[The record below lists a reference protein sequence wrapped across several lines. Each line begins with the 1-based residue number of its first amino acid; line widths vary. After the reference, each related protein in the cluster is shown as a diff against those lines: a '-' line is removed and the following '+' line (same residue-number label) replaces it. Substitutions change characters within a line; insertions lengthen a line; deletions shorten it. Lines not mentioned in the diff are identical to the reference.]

1 MVMLL
6 TPWALWICYWNVLSC
21 LTGLVS
27 TDKLCHS
34 DVFLL
39 RGDALNS
46 IFFNVYKL
54 NTLFGLSVYVLVGF
68 PLYPDLLGTK
78 CFVAVQIE
86 L

>member
-1 MVMLL
+1 
-6 TPWALWICYWNVLSC
+6 VLSC

-54 NTLFGLSVYVLVGF
+54 NILFGLCLGWVSTLA
-68 PLYPDLLGTK
+68 YPDLLGTK